1 MTRKPISE
9 DDREHGV
16 RLGRLI
22 ADQRKLRD
30 WSAPELARSSGVSI
44 DAVRSLENG
53 RVPMPSFRTIARLA
67 ESLQLSLDELQL
79 RASQRREAH
88 ETNGGQR

>member
-9 DDREHGV
+9 EDREHGV
-16 RLGRLI
+16 RLGQLI
-22 ADQRKLRD
+22 ADRRRLRA

-44 DAVRSLENG
+44 DALRSLENG
-53 RVPMPSFRTIARLA
+53 RVPMPSFRTVARLA

-79 RASQRREAH
+79 RASQRREMH
-88 ETNGGQR
+88 ESEGSKR